1 MTGGQ
6 PLIGQSFIGQDA
18 AWQEWLAA
26 VQSERMHHAW
36 LLSGAKGLGKRA
48 FARAAAAELV
58 RGPQGGH
65 PGAGSHPD
73 IHILEHLPSND
84 DEAKKK
90 AEGKPYQTKRNITID
105 QIRQM
110 QQRLTTRPTMG
121 NRRAIIIDPAD
132 DLEKNAVNAL
142 LKSLEEPPA
151 GTYFLLITHQPG
163 RLLPTIRSRCRI
175 LRFAPLSAGDLDSVI
190 RRDVPQ
196 AGPEARA
203 AAIAAAR
210 GSPGV
215 ALNFVEHEL
224 GGIHRLMLQILH
236 QGDADFHLRGALAGE
251 MGARP
256 PRDRQIA
263 ALELARSVLVAELA
277 DAPRARQLRIIEA
290 HGTLTKLS
298 MQAPIYN
305 FDAGLLIMEIG
316 GLLASAAMPR
326 EAAR

>member
-1 MTGGQ
+1 MSR
-6 PLIGQSFIGQDA
+6 PKPFIGQEA
-18 AWQEWLAA
+18 AWQEWLSAIA
-26 VQSERMHHAW
+26 SERMHHAW

-58 RGPQGGH
+58 REPGGKL
-65 PGAGSHPD
+65 PDIASHPD

-110 QQRLTTRPTMG
+110 QHRLTTRPTLG

-142 LKSLEEPPA
+142 LKSLEEPPV

-163 RLLPTIRSRCRI
+163 RLLPTVRSRCRV
-175 LRFAPLSAGDLDSVI
+175 LRFAELRPDELDAVI
-190 RRDVPQ
+190 RRDVPE
-196 AGPEARA
+196 AGAEARA
-203 AAIAAAR
+203 AAIAASR

-215 ALNFVEHEL
+215 ALNFVEHDL
-224 GGIHRLMLQILH
+224 GNIHRLMMQILR
-236 QGDADFHLRGALAGE
+236 QGDADFHLRGALAEE

-256 PRDRQIA
+256 PRDRQLA
-263 ALELARSVLVAELA
+263 ALELARSVLVAELP
-277 DAPRARQLRIIEA
+277 DASRARQMKIIEA
-290 HGTLTKLS
+290 HGTLTALS
-298 MQAPIYN
+298 SQAPIYN